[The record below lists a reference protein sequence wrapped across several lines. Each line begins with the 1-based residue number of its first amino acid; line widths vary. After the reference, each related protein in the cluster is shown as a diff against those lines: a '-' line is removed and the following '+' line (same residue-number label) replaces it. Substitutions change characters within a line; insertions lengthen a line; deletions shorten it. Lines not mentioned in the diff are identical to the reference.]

1 MIEVYEFHG
10 VNLEPTNSKKSQY
23 QGNCLFCGDE
33 EHFFVNPKNGLFD
46 CKKCFVEGNPASF
59 LTQLHAY
66 YLEQTTEEQYS
77 QLAELRKGITIASL
91 QTAEFAYD
99 SFKDRWLVPYP
110 GNGKC
115 LSNLGA
121 FKPSAGFRIFKT
133 PTMNLKIYDP
143 LKALNDPAKSPSTI
157 LLLEGEWDLLAI
169 LPIIQEHTDWAVA
182 ASPGANVFKE
192 EFHSLFQNKNVIVAY
207 DKDDPGKRGV
217 VKVYQS
223 LMGIASSVKF
233 LKWPNDPFPD
243 AKGVAEEGKDIRDL
257 ICWKQT
263 SCAQAKGKR
272 KPNAEV
278 VTINF
283 IRENLETPESDAN
296 SSSTYISSKYTLPPT
311 VKVESWNDLISTFRG
326 NLYLTPSNEAAIAIC
341 LATAISP
348 RFAGEPLWIFLI
360 GPPSCGKT
368 TLIESFGTSNIYCEA
383 QSQISANMLVSG
395 WKLPN
400 GEDVSALPTLNQRT
414 LLIKDYTAV
423 LSMSRHEQELLYGIL
438 RDAFDGSFRKQYG
451 NAKVCNYADLKFS
464 LIAGVTKA
472 IYGDNRSS
480 LGERFL
486 KVEYLDRDEFD
497 EITHVKAG
505 MAGNNNRELR
515 ASTLQ
520 QNMLGYLHY
529 VIENLPQ
536 ADEVVDPPKHFEDKI
551 TLLALL
557 VARLRAQVERGG
569 DDALLYR
576 PEVEVGTRLG
586 VQFKKMSQCLM
597 IILNK
602 DMRDPDQWDDDVYK
616 IIRKLALDSC
626 IPFNVE
632 FAKRMHQYPNGITR
646 KNLAYHLQIPNT
658 NIHRILMD
666 LQQIGIIRAKELRKE
681 TRGRPEEAYLLSQE
695 LYDLWTETIEKDL
708 YGNPVVRGK
717 IQDKVELP
725 KKIIKKRTAIKTTR
739 RLASE

>member
-10 VNLEPTNSKKSQY
+10 CSLEPTNSRKTQY
-23 QGNCLFCGDE
+23 QGNCLFCGDKD
-33 EHFFVNPKNGLFD
+33 HFFVNPSNGLFD
-46 CKKCFVEGNPASF
+46 CKKCGVEGNPQVF
-59 LTQLHAY
+59 ITKLWEHCFQETEIVDGY
-66 YLEQTTEEQYS
+66 YK
-77 QLAELRKGITIASL
+77 ELIDKRSGITFEAL
-91 QTAEFAYD
+91 YQAGFAYD
-99 SFKDRWLVPYP
+99 YNMDRWIVPYFN
-110 GNGKC
+110 GGKC
-115 LSNLGA
+115 LSNLGS
-121 FKPSAGFRIFKT
+121 FKPKSGFRIFKT
-133 PTMNLKIYDP
+133 PTMDLKLYDP
-143 LKALNDPAKSPSTI
+143 FTRTEWGAGSTI
-157 LLLEGEWDLLAI
+157 LLTEGEWDLLAI
-169 LPIIQEHTDWAVA
+169 KPIIDEHTDWAVVA
-182 ASPGANVFKE
+182 APGATVFKDE
-192 EFHSLFQNKNVIVAY
+192 YVSLFAGRNVIIAY
-207 DKDDPGKRGV
+207 DKDDAGRR
-217 VKVYQS
+217 
-223 LMGIASSVKF
+223 GIAKVANALTGVAASVKF
-233 LKWPNDPFPD
+233 LKWPADDFPD
-243 AKGVAEEGKDIRDL
+243 VDGVEGQGKDLRDL
-257 ICWKQT
+257 VQWKIRSSQE
-263 SCAQAKGKR
+263 SKMKR
-272 KPNAEV
+272 KPNPSTT
-278 VTINF
+278 TINF

-296 SSSTYISSKYTLPPT
+296 SAATYISSKYTLPP
-311 VKVESWNDLISTFRG
+311 VEEVESWNDLITTFRN

-348 RFAGEPLWIFLI
+348 RFPGEPLWIFLI

-451 NAKVCNYADLKFS
+451 NAKVCNYQDVKFS
-464 LIAGVTKA
+464 MIAGVTKA

-505 MAGNNNRELR
+505 MAGNNNREQR
-515 ASTLQ
+515 ATTLQ
-520 QNMLGYLHY
+520 TNMLGYLHHL
-529 VIENLPQ
+529 IENLPSQ
-536 ADEVVDPPKHFEDKI
+536 DEIADPPIHFEEKI

-597 IILNK
+597 VVLNK
-602 DMRDPDQWDDDVYK
+602 DMRDPNQWDDDVYR

-646 KNLAYHLQIPNT
+646 KNLAHHLQIPNT

-666 LQQIGIIRAKELRKE
+666 LQQIGIVRMRELKSGN
-681 TRGRPEEAYLLSQE
+681 RGRPEEAYTLSQE
-695 LYDLWTETIEKDL
+695 LQGLWSETVQKDL
-708 YGNPVVRGK
+708 YGNPIDGPKV
-717 IQDKVELP
+717 QEKVELP
-725 KKIIKKRTAIKTTR
+725 KRVIKRVANRTTR
-739 RLASE
+739 RVAE